1 MAKKKKRPIRDAEE
15 RELLESRRYGFF
27 WYDWIWRILRPILVF
42 VCSFVIICGLVYT
55 GWQKVDDMFFSPM
68 DSADGQTVAFSVKS
82 GSSLSAV
89 SRNLEEAGLIHNH
102 TVFKYMADFMGM
114 GQKIQ
119 SGDYELSRAMSATE
133 ILNQLIAGDGKPLTT
148 SITIIPGWTVED
160 VANYLVEQKILSS
173 ADEFLGLCKSGEA
186 YSGYYFIEEMMK
198 TGTASQ
204 RKYALEGYLSPNT
217 YEIYTSS
224 SADTIIKRLLTQME
238 AAYLSGYDERAQELG
253 MTMDE
258 VVTLASM
265 IEKEAKKGD
274 FAKVSAV
281 FHNRLKADMTLGSDV
296 TIKYA
301 TGSQKMVLGDSEL
314 SVNSAYNTYTRK
326 GLPVGPICN
335 PSMDAIVAALYP
347 DEQYVAQKYLY
358 FCSTDPALRRAAF
371 LQDAGRAQRR
381 RGHVSPAVGGIR
393 QEPRPE
399 LIGGQDEDNAFA
411 ARARGQHEGAPNG
424 AALRRRRRLLWRKT
438 IRPAR
443 AGEQFRRKTARRGCV
458 AGACGGRAGEPDAE
472 HLRL

>member
-1 MAKKKKRPIRDAEE
+1 MAKKKKKRPVHDAEE

-42 VCSFVIICGLVYT
+42 TCSFVIICGLVYT

-133 ILNQLIAGDGKPLTT
+133 ILGQLISGDGKPLTT
-148 SITIIPGWTVED
+148 TITIIPGWTVED
-160 VANYLVEQKILSS
+160 VARYLVELKILGNT
-173 ADEFLGLCKSGEA
+173 DEFLSLCKSGES

-198 TGTASQ
+198 TDTVSQ
-204 RKYALEGYLSPNT
+204 RRYALEGYLSPNT

-238 AAYLSGYDERAQELG
+238 AAYLTGYDERAQELG

-258 VVTLASM
+258 VITLASM
-265 IEKEAKKGD
+265 IEKEAKKSD

-301 TGSQKMVLGDSEL
+301 TGSEKMVLGDSEL

-358 FCSTDPALRRAAF
+358 FCSTDPASGELHFSKTLEEHNAAVAMYRP
-371 LQDAGRAQRR
+371 LWEEYDRS
-381 RGHVSPAVGGIR
+381 RG
-393 QEPRPE
+393 
-399 LIGGQDEDNAFA
+399 LN
-411 ARARGQHEGAPNG
+411 
-424 AALRRRRRLLWRKT
+424 
-438 IRPAR
+438 
-443 AGEQFRRKTARRGCV
+443 
-458 AGACGGRAGEPDAE
+458 
-472 HLRL
+472 